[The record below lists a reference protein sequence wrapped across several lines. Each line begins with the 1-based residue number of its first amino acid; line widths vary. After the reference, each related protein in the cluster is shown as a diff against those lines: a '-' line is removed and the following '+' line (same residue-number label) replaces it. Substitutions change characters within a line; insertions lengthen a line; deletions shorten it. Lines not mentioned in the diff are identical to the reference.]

1 MARPDQS
8 KLKEKVRQLPH
19 RPGVYMMKDRLGS
32 VIYVGKAKDLKKR
45 VSTYLQ
51 PSQKRI
57 QNPKI
62 RSLVKVIHAFE
73 TFEVKTETEA
83 ILLEGKLIKQW
94 KPKYNT
100 DFVDDKRFLLIRL
113 DLGAQF
119 PKFQL
124 VRNQRDDTARY
135 FGPFAYSGLL
145 RKTLAEMRLKFG
157 ILLSDT
163 TPKLQEDGRYRLY
176 DDIRGEIYG
185 HANFVTEED
194 YAKRLD
200 TACSF
205 LEGKA
210 KEWLAELKEAMKQ
223 AAQDQEYERA
233 AELRDVVA
241 ALEKTISNDRRF
253 KRTPVLVSGSEYGM
267 KQLRKV
273 LDLRT
278 LPRRI
283 ESFDISHISGTF
295 VVASMVRYQDG
306 RPAMNKYRRFKIK
319 SFVGNDD
326 FRAME
331 EVIGRRYRRLHKEGK
346 AFPDLIVIDGG
357 AGQVSAAIKA
367 FMILDLEPPPLIG
380 LAKKKETI
388 IFPDERMPM
397 NLMPQAPALKL
408 LQRIRDEAHRFANAF
423 NAHLRSKKIR
433 ESILDEFPG
442 LGPIRRKELMD
453 QFGSIDRLRKA
464 NAEELRTVP
473 GFGPKLSE
481 QLWKFL
487 QRSFQKT
494 KKKV

>member
-1 MARPDQS
+1 
-8 KLKEKVRQLPH
+8 
-19 RPGVYMMKDRLGS
+19 
-32 VIYVGKAKDLKKR
+32 
-45 VSTYLQ
+45 
-51 PSQKRI
+51 
-57 QNPKI
+57 
-62 RSLVKVIHAFE
+62 
-73 TFEVKTETEA
+73 
-83 ILLEGKLIKQW
+83 
-94 KPKYNT
+94 
-100 DFVDDKRFLLIRL
+100 
-113 DLGAQF
+113 
-119 PKFQL
+119 
-124 VRNQRDDTARY
+124 
-135 FGPFAYSGLL
+135 
-145 RKTLAEMRLKFG
+145 MRLKFG

-233 AELRDVVA
+233 AELRDVLA

-319 SFVGNDD
+319 
-326 FRAME
+326 
-331 EVIGRRYRRLHKEGK
+331 
-346 AFPDLIVIDGG
+346 
-357 AGQVSAAIKA
+357 
-367 FMILDLEPPPLIG
+367 
-380 LAKKKETI
+380 
-388 IFPDERMPM
+388 
-397 NLMPQAPALKL
+397 AL
-408 LQRIRDEAHRFANAF
+408 
-423 NAHLRSKKIR
+423 
-433 ESILDEFPG
+433 
-442 LGPIRRKELMD
+442 
-453 QFGSIDRLRKA
+453 
-464 NAEELRTVP
+464 
-473 GFGPKLSE
+473 
-481 QLWKFL
+481 
-487 QRSFQKT
+487 
-494 KKKV
+494 